1 MPESKV
7 VNVVRAHRLAMSAH
21 EAETMRDMAVR
32 WLGVERAIDGNIAAL
47 ANEMLRRTQAG
58 EVITPSM
65 IRAANRYE
73 ILKAQTE
80 REILKYNKDAAA
92 IISDG
97 QVTALE
103 QGLQTAQDAIVSS
116 GFNASYNKI
125 NVGAVDAMVGY
136 AGDGSPLVSLLN
148 DSVSAGAADSIVQS
162 LIDGIGQGL
171 GADAVARDIAGDLGG
186 NFDRSLVIARTEIN
200 RSYRSASTEQYRQSG
215 VVDGFMRLVSRDEAC
230 LACIALDGEKF
241 DSPDEMDDHPNGRC
255 TCVPII
261 AGEAPPEWETAQEW
275 LANQSDEKQ
284 LEIMGTA
291 RFEMF
296 KAGTPIS
303 AFGEKRQSDIW
314 GDSPKVVTIQ
324 DLQLAA
330 HGNAMNVTGDALQ
343 GTELEAQNR
352 DAILQYANENKIANS
367 RIIFESKDALD
378 EFGGTKLG
386 DYNFDTRKVT
396 IYPAGL
402 NRPDAIETM
411 VHEIAHMQADRPENF
426 SNIKDSIFTK
436 TWKKVTDMDDKP
448 KYSTLKNAGNVSE
461 YTTDVLKQFGKRNPD
476 LVLNEAWAEL
486 SRLNHIGQLESASP
500 FWQEYYAEMKKAV
513 RR

>member
-7 VNVVRAHRLAMSAH
+7 VSVVRAHRLAMSAH
-21 EAETMRDMAVR
+21 EVETMREMAVR
-32 WLGVERAIDGNIAAL
+32 WMGVERAIDGNIAAL
-47 ANEMLRRTQAG
+47 ANEMIRRTQAG

-65 IRAANRYE
+65 IRAADRYQ

-116 GFNASYNKI
+116 AGFNASFNKI

-136 AGDGSPLVSLLN
+136 AGDGSPLVNLLN

-171 GADAVARDIAGDLGG
+171 GAEQVARNIAGDLGG

-215 VVDGFMRLVSRDEAC
+215 VVDGFMRLVARDEAC
-230 LACIALDGEKF
+230 LACIALDGERF
-241 DSPDEMDDHPNGRC
+241 ASPDEMDDHPNGRC

-261 AGEAPPEWETAQEW
+261 AGMDAPEWETAQEW

-284 LEIMGTA
+284 LEIMGPA

-296 KAGTPIS
+296 KSGTPIS

-314 GDSPKVVTIQ
+314 GASPKIVPIGDLNAGTVSEGVTT
-324 DLQLAA
+324 AA
-330 HGNAMNVTGDALQ
+330 Q
-343 GTELEAQNR
+343 K
-352 DAILQYANENKIANS
+352 NEIFDKSFSKNETITSFEKQIYS
-367 RIIFESKDALD
+367 QKFESAALYKDGIQLFKKDGSEHAVNFTNKEMKLMKGATLTHNHPGGGNFSFDDVGIMSQTGLSEIRAVSNEYIYIYRNGIGIID
-378 EFGGTKLG
+378 EDDLYKYWNLSIDEAKNKFE
-386 DYNFDTRKVT
+386 KVT
-396 IYPAGL
+396 IESSG
-402 NRPDAIETM
+402 IE
-411 VHEIAHMQADRPENF
+411 A
-426 SNIKDSIFTK
+426 
-436 TWKKVTDMDDKP
+436 
-448 KYSTLKNAGNVSE
+448 YKNYVSE
-461 YTTDVLKQFGKRNPD
+461 YNHFQRGRF
-476 LVLNEAWAEL
+476 AEL
-486 SRLNHIGQLESASP
+486 IG
-500 FWQEYYAEMKKAV
+500 FEYE
-513 RR
+513 RIPR